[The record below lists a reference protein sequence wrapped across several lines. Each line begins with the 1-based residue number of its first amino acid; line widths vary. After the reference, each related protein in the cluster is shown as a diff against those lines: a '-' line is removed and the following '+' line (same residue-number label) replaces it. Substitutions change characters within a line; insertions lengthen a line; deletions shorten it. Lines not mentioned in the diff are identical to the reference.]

1 MRRFGRFIDPAVELP
16 FRFDGA
22 PMRGFAGDTIL
33 SALWRNQERAFSRS
47 FKLRRWR
54 GPLSLAADD
63 GATMIDIEGEP
74 NVVAAT
80 RPLTANLE
88 IKSRLR
94 AGAAS
99 RLLSASVFG
108 RSLAAPLLRPGFY
121 HRAFFRPRGAW
132 PLWERVIRRLAAEG
146 EIAERGGARA
156 RRENLFCDFAVVGG
170 GVAGLSA
177 AVAAA
182 QRGETILFDSSPLVG
197 GAVARFFSDE
207 SETLRRLREAARASP
222 RLRILPSFRVN
233 GFFADDLL
241 TAVDSAGCATICA
254 RAKKTVFAVGA
265 RAQPIVFRGNDIP
278 GVMLV
283 DAAAK
288 LVADYDLACGRN
300 VVVIGRDERDLSL
313 ARLLVEHGARVA
325 AVLLLADSDLA
336 DSANAV
342 DLPAGI
348 EIRRGI
354 ESLEAVAVAGGARLS
369 SICFTSGARA
379 ERIECDCAL
388 MNGGR
393 VAAAEL
399 PLCAGAAWRL
409 SAAGPILDLRDL
421 PPSIALAGAVN
432 GARTIDEAAADG
444 EAAIEKIASGEKR
457 AAKRRS
463 KKESEEEAIDA
474 APAAPLGADA
484 NANTNA
490 IFRHEKGGEF
500 VDFDHDLEIRDIEAA
515 IDEGFDDPELLK
527 RWTTCGMGVSQGR
540 YSNLQALRILA
551 RARGEEAQIG
561 ATRTRPPTAPESL
574 AQAAAGARLFPQKLS
589 PLHRRHL
596 LRGAHFTVAGEWL
609 RPSFYGGEAQIEAES
624 EAARAGAGVCDV
636 STLGKIIVGGAGA
649 GDLLRRAYALPPLAP
664 GRSRYV
670 VALAENG
677 VLAHDGVAARLAG
690 GDYYLTVPTAS
701 AAAAYRR
708 LTFWN
713 ARFATGAIVADA
725 TDAFAAVIVCGPD
738 AAAALRAIGIDL
750 ADATAHEARRLDWGG
765 EQVIAMRP
773 DFVGKSSF
781 EIHAPAALGQ
791 SLWDALCE
799 RCEPFGLEAMRVL
812 RLEAGRVI
820 VGHDTDDLSYPPEAG
835 LGWTVAKSEGFIG
848 ETPLAHAARRGFAR
862 RLVGW
867 TLRGEWRGRVAEGDL
882 ILSADAAVEGRVTSV
897 AYSPA
902 AGRVIGFA
910 YAAADAPREGGEISI
925 RLRDGA
931 RLSAR
936 TVRLPLATAR

>member
-1 MRRFGRFIDPAVELP
+1 
-16 FRFDGA
+16 
-22 PMRGFAGDTIL
+22 
-33 SALWRNQERAFSRS
+33 
-47 FKLRRWR
+47 
-54 GPLSLAADD
+54 
-63 GATMIDIEGEP
+63 
-74 NVVAAT
+74 
-80 RPLTANLE
+80 
-88 IKSRLR
+88 
-94 AGAAS
+94 
-99 RLLSASVFG
+99 
-108 RSLAAPLLRPGFY
+108 
-121 HRAFFRPRGAW
+121 
-132 PLWERVIRRLAAEG
+132 
-146 EIAERGGARA
+146 
-156 RRENLFCDFAVVGG
+156 
-170 GVAGLSA
+170 
-177 AVAAA
+177 
-182 QRGETILFDSSPLVG
+182 
-197 GAVARFFSDE
+197 
-207 SETLRRLREAARASP
+207 
-222 RLRILPSFRVN
+222 
-233 GFFADDLL
+233 
-241 TAVDSAGCATICA
+241 
-254 RAKKTVFAVGA
+254 
-265 RAQPIVFRGNDIP
+265 
-278 GVMLV
+278 
-283 DAAAK
+283 
-288 LVADYDLACGRN
+288 
-300 VVVIGRDERDLSL
+300 
-313 ARLLVEHGARVA
+313 
-325 AVLLLADSDLA
+325 
-336 DSANAV
+336 
-342 DLPAGI
+342 
-348 EIRRGI
+348 
-354 ESLEAVAVAGGARLS
+354 
-369 SICFTSGARA
+369 
-379 ERIECDCAL
+379 
-388 MNGGR
+388 
-393 VAAAEL
+393 
-399 PLCAGAAWRL
+399 
-409 SAAGPILDLRDL
+409 
-421 PPSIALAGAVN
+421 
-432 GARTIDEAAADG
+432 
-444 EAAIEKIASGEKR
+444 
-457 AAKRRS
+457 
-463 KKESEEEAIDA
+463 
-474 APAAPLGADA
+474 
-484 NANTNA
+484 
-490 IFRHEKGGEF
+490 
-500 VDFDHDLEIRDIEAA
+500 
-515 IDEGFDDPELLK
+515 
-527 RWTTCGMGVSQGR
+527 MGVSQGR

-677 VLAHDGVAARLAG
+677 VLAHDGVAARLAD

-750 ADATAHEARRLDWGG
+750 DDATAHEARRLDWGG

-848 ETPLAHAARRGFAR
+848 ETPLAHAAKRGFAR

-936 TVRLPLATAR
+936 TARLPLATAR

>member
-170 GVAGLSA
+170 GVAGLAA

-241 TAVDSAGCATICA
+241 TAVDSAGGATICA
-254 RAKKTVFAVGA
+254 RAKKIVFAVGA

-300 VVVIGRDERDLSL
+300 VVVIGRDARDLAL

-336 DSANAV
+336 DSADAV

-354 ESLEAVAVAGGARLS
+354 ESLEAVASDGGARLS
-369 SICFTSGARA
+369 SICFTSGGRV

-409 SAAGPILDLRDL
+409 SAAGPVLDLRDL
-421 PPSIALAGAVN
+421 PSSIALAGAVN
-432 GARTIDEAAADG
+432 GARAIDEAAADG
-444 EAAIEKIASGEKR
+444 EAAIEKLAAAKNARRSGARKRSPKKKQATPRPPRRLARMRTRTQTRFSATKKAASLSTSITTSKS
-457 AAKRRS
+457 ATSKRRS
-463 KKESEEEAIDA
+463 TRA
-474 APAAPLGADA
+474 L
-484 NANTNA
+484 T
-490 IFRHEKGGEF
+490 
-500 VDFDHDLEIRDIEAA
+500 IRN
-515 IDEGFDDPELLK
+515 
-527 RWTTCGMGVSQGR
+527 C
-540 YSNLQALRILA
+540 
-551 RARGEEAQIG
+551 
-561 ATRTRPPTAPESL
+561 
-574 AQAAAGARLFPQKLS
+574 
-589 PLHRRHL
+589 
-596 LRGAHFTVAGEWL
+596 
-609 RPSFYGGEAQIEAES
+609 
-624 EAARAGAGVCDV
+624 
-636 STLGKIIVGGAGA
+636 
-649 GDLLRRAYALPPLAP
+649 
-664 GRSRYV
+664 
-670 VALAENG
+670 
-677 VLAHDGVAARLAG
+677 
-690 GDYYLTVPTAS
+690 
-701 AAAAYRR
+701 
-708 LTFWN
+708 
-713 ARFATGAIVADA
+713 
-725 TDAFAAVIVCGPD
+725 
-738 AAAALRAIGIDL
+738 
-750 ADATAHEARRLDWGG
+750 
-765 EQVIAMRP
+765 
-773 DFVGKSSF
+773 
-781 EIHAPAALGQ
+781 
-791 SLWDALCE
+791 
-799 RCEPFGLEAMRVL
+799 
-812 RLEAGRVI
+812 
-820 VGHDTDDLSYPPEAG
+820 
-835 LGWTVAKSEGFIG
+835 
-848 ETPLAHAARRGFAR
+848 
-862 RLVGW
+862 
-867 TLRGEWRGRVAEGDL
+867 
-882 ILSADAAVEGRVTSV
+882 
-897 AYSPA
+897 
-902 AGRVIGFA
+902 
-910 YAAADAPREGGEISI
+910 
-925 RLRDGA
+925 
-931 RLSAR
+931 
-936 TVRLPLATAR
+936 

>member
-1 MRRFGRFIDPAVELP
+1 MTRRFGRFIDPAVELP

-170 GVAGLSA
+170 GVAGLAA

-241 TAVDSAGCATICA
+241 TAVDSAGGATICA
-254 RAKKTVFAVGA
+254 RAKKIVFAVGA

-300 VVVIGRDERDLSL
+300 VVVIGRDERDLAL

-336 DSANAV
+336 DSADAGV

-354 ESLEAVAVAGGARLS
+354 ESLEAVAGDGGARLS
-369 SICFTSGARA
+369 AICFTSGGRV

-409 SAAGPILDLRDL
+409 SAAGPVLDLRDL

-432 GARTIDEAAADG
+432 GARAIDEAAADG
-444 EAAIEKIASGEKR
+444 EAAIEKLARRRKTRGETALEKR
-457 AAKRRS
+457 VRRRSNRRRARRAAWRRRERKHKRDFPPRKRR
-463 KKESEEEAIDA
+463 
-474 APAAPLGADA
+474 
-484 NANTNA
+484 
-490 IFRHEKGGEF
+490 R
-500 VDFDHDLEIRDIEAA
+500 V
-515 IDEGFDDPELLK
+515 
-527 RWTTCGMGVSQGR
+527 C
-540 YSNLQALRILA
+540 
-551 RARGEEAQIG
+551 
-561 ATRTRPPTAPESL
+561 
-574 AQAAAGARLFPQKLS
+574 RL
-589 PLHRRHL
+589 
-596 LRGAHFTVAGEWL
+596 
-609 RPSFYGGEAQIEAES
+609 
-624 EAARAGAGVCDV
+624 
-636 STLGKIIVGGAGA
+636 
-649 GDLLRRAYALPPLAP
+649 
-664 GRSRYV
+664 RSRPRNPRY
-670 VALAENG
+670 
-677 VLAHDGVAARLAG
+677 RS
-690 GDYYLTVPTAS
+690 GD
-701 AAAAYRR
+701 
-708 LTFWN
+708 
-713 ARFATGAIVADA
+713 
-725 TDAFAAVIVCGPD
+725 
-738 AAAALRAIGIDL
+738 
-750 ADATAHEARRLDWGG
+750 
-765 EQVIAMRP
+765 
-773 DFVGKSSF
+773 
-781 EIHAPAALGQ
+781 
-791 SLWDALCE
+791 
-799 RCEPFGLEAMRVL
+799 
-812 RLEAGRVI
+812 
-820 VGHDTDDLSYPPEAG
+820 
-835 LGWTVAKSEGFIG
+835 
-848 ETPLAHAARRGFAR
+848 RRG
-862 RLVGW
+862 L
-867 TLRGEWRGRVAEGDL
+867 
-882 ILSADAAVEGRVTSV
+882 
-897 AYSPA
+897 
-902 AGRVIGFA
+902 
-910 YAAADAPREGGEISI
+910 
-925 RLRDGA
+925 
-931 RLSAR
+931 
-936 TVRLPLATAR
+936 